1 MKLLYICVILYPNTN
16 CGDILMSLTNEKIRK
31 VLNHGFCRII
41 LLMLCD
47 ALCVVA
53 CTLAS
58 AAFFDLFFKDDVIWS
73 WRAVLPFAVT
83 LILCNTLFSC
93 YNGSIL
99 YPGAGVNKI
108 EEVRR
113 LAGSVCIAHILI
125 LLWYVFFP
133 QVEEIRIACIIFS
146 MMLTVIVLPISRGL
160 MRRVMKYFQI
170 GQTNILIA
178 GAGKGGAQ
186 IAYEFSQDSYF
197 GFKVVGFL
205 DDDPAKQGQI
215 ISGYPVLGP
224 LVKAQEI
231 AKTHNAFYLVCCIPV
246 SVLTKFYSKFT
257 LYFKHIMIVPAIQI
271 FPIAWVTPISIGVFS
286 GFEVKNKLLQP
297 FSRLLKLVVEI
308 VLSAVALVG
317 LLPLFIILVPL
328 IKFTS
333 SGPVFYRATRL
344 GQNGKEIQVWKFRTM
359 YEDADEKLAQLLK
372 SNPELRA
379 QWEQDFKLQSD
390 PRITPVGNFLRKT
403 SLDELPQFWNVLNG
417 TMSIIGPRPITDEE
431 VGYYGKHYALRK
443 RVKPGITGLWQVS
456 GRSNTSYELRVMLDT
471 YYIMNWSVWMDYYIF
486 FKTIYIVLMR
496 KGAR

>member
-1 MKLLYICVILYPNTN
+1 
-16 CGDILMSLTNEKIRK
+16 MSPTTAKNIKF
-31 VLNHGFCRII
+31 LNHGICRII

-47 ALCVVA
+47 AVCA
-53 CTLAS
+53 IGCTLVS
-58 AAFFDLFFKDDVIWS
+58 SAFFDLLCCDEEIWS
-73 WRAVLPFAVT
+73 WRAALPFAVT
-83 LILCNTLFSC
+83 LLLCNTLFSC

-133 QVEEIRIACIIFS
+133 QVEEIRIASIVLS
-146 MMLTVIVLPISRGL
+146 MFLTAVLLPISRGL
-160 MRRVMKYFQI
+160 MRRILKRLQI

-186 IAYEFSQDSYF
+186 IANEFSQDSYF

-205 DDDPAKQGQI
+205 DDDPEKQGQL

-224 LVKAQEI
+224 LEKAQEM
-231 AKTHNAFYLVCCIPV
+231 AKKYNAYYLVCCVPV
-246 SVLTKFYSKFT
+246 SVLTKFYRQFT

-271 FPIAWVTPISIGVFS
+271 FPIAWVTPVSIGIFS

-297 FSRLLKLVVEI
+297 FSRLLKLAVEI
-308 VLSAVALVG
+308 VLSAVALLG
-317 LLPLFIILVPL
+317 LLPLFIVLVPL
-328 IKFTS
+328 IKFSS

-359 YEDADEKLAQLLK
+359 YEDADEKLAQLLNN
-372 SNPELRA
+372 NPEFRT
-379 QWEQDFKLQSD
+379 QWEQDFKLQDD
-390 PRITPVGNFLRKT
+390 PRITPVGKFLRKT

-417 TMSIIGPRPITDEE
+417 TMSIIGPRPITTEE
-431 VGYYGKHYALRK
+431 VVYYGKHYPLRE

-456 GRSNTSYELRVMLDT
+456 GRSDTSYELRVMLDT
-471 YYIMNWSVWMDYYIF
+471 YYIMNWSIWMDYYIF
-486 FKTIYIVLMR
+486 FKTVYIVLMR

>member
-1 MKLLYICVILYPNTN
+1 MLKIYT
-16 CGDILMSLTNEKIRK
+16 MALTTGKNINF
-31 VLNHGFCRII
+31 LNHGICRII

-47 ALCVVA
+47 AACA
-53 CTLAS
+53 IGCTLVS
-58 AAFFDLFFKDDVIWS
+58 SAFFDLLFCDEEIWS
-73 WRAVLPFAVT
+73 WRAALPFAVT
-83 LILCNTLFSC
+83 LLLCNTLFSC

-133 QVEEIRIACIIFS
+133 QVEEIRIASIVLS
-146 MMLTVIVLPISRGL
+146 MFLTAVLLPISRGL
-160 MRRVMKYFQI
+160 MRRILKRLQI

-186 IAYEFSQDSYF
+186 IANEFSQDSYF

-205 DDDPAKQGQI
+205 DDAPEKQGQL

-224 LVKAQEI
+224 LEKAQEM
-231 AKTHNAFYLVCCIPV
+231 AKKYNAYYLVCCVPV
-246 SVLTKFYSKFT
+246 SVLTKFYRQFT

-271 FPIAWVTPISIGVFS
+271 FPIAWVTPVSIGIFS
-286 GFEVKNKLLQP
+286 GFEVKNKLLQT
-297 FSRLLKLVVEI
+297 FSRLLKLAVEI
-308 VLSAVALVG
+308 VLSAVALLG
-317 LLPLFIILVPL
+317 LLPLFIVLVPL
-328 IKFTS
+328 IKFSS

-359 YEDADEKLAQLLK
+359 YEDADEKLAQLLNN
-372 SNPELRA
+372 NPEFRA
-379 QWEQDFKLQSD
+379 QWEQDFKLQDD
-390 PRITPVGNFLRKT
+390 PRITPVGKFLRKT

-417 TMSIIGPRPITDEE
+417 TMSIIGPRPITAEE
-431 VGYYGKHYALRK
+431 VVYYGKHYSLRE

-456 GRSNTSYELRVMLDT
+456 GRSDTSYELRVMLDT
-471 YYIMNWSVWMDYYIF
+471 YYIMNWSIWMDYYIF
-486 FKTIYIVLMR
+486 FKTVYIVLMR

>member
-1 MKLLYICVILYPNTN
+1 
-16 CGDILMSLTNEKIRK
+16 MSLASEKIRK
-31 VLNHGFCRII
+31 FLNHGICRII
-41 LLMLCD
+41 VLMLCD
-47 ALCVVA
+47 AA
-53 CTLAS
+53 CIVFCTFAS
-58 AAFFDLFFKDDVIWS
+58 TFVFNLFVSGSEIMS
-73 WRAVLPFAVT
+73 WRTALPFVVT
-83 LILCNTLFSC
+83 LLLCNTLFSC

-133 QVEEIRIACIIFS
+133 QVEELRIACIILS
-146 MMLTVIVLPISRGL
+146 MFLTVILLPISRGV
-160 MRRVMKYFQI
+160 MRRIMKYLQI
-170 GQTNILIA
+170 GQTCILIA
-178 GAGKGGAQ
+178 GAGKGGAR
-186 IAYEFSQDSYF
+186 IAREFSQDSYF

-205 DDDPAKQGQI
+205 DDAPEKQGEI

-224 LVKAQEI
+224 LDKAQEV
-231 AKTHNAFYLVCCIPV
+231 AKKYHASYLVCCIPV
-246 SVLTKFYSKFT
+246 PVLTKFYRQFT

-271 FPIAWVTPISIGVFS
+271 FPIAWVTPVSIGIFS

-308 VLSAVALVG
+308 VLSAIALVG
-317 LLPLFIILVPL
+317 LLPLFIVLVPL

-333 SGPVFYRATRL
+333 PGPVFYRAARM
-344 GQNGKEIQVWKFRTM
+344 GQNGKVIQVWKFRTM
-359 YEDADEKLAQLLK
+359 YEDADAKLELLLK
-372 SNPELRA
+372 NDPELRS
-379 QWEQDFKLQSD
+379 QWKQDFKLQND
-390 PRITPVGNFLRKT
+390 PRITPVGKFLRKT

-417 TMSIIGPRPITDEE
+417 TMSIIGPRPITAEE
-431 VGYYGKHYALRK
+431 VHYYGKHYTLRE

-456 GRSNTSYELRVMLDT
+456 GRNDTSYELRVMLDT